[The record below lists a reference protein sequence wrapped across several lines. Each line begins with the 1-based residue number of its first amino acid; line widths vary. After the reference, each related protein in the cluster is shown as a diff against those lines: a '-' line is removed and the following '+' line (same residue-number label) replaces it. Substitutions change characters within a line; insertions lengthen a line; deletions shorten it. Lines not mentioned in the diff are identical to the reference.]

1 MNSKAI
7 PALLV
12 VGIVGYLVYSLII
25 RKEALRLPTPQPPQI
40 PIPIITT
47 YEVVRG

>member
-1 MNSKAI
+1 MSKAI

-12 VGIVGYLVYSLII
+12 TGIVGYLIYSII
-25 RKEALRLPTPQPPQI
+25 VKKEAPKPPTPQPTISI
-40 PIPIITT
+40 PIHAT